1 MPINGGSTDDA
12 EECDR
17 PHLRTCSER
26 NCEPRL
32 PPCLCRCLQ
41 FNSIKLEGLVL
52 VRHLILVHHRRPE
65 GWLVPTDGA

>member
-1 MPINGGSTDDA
+1 MRSPAFANLQRKELRAKTSTMP
-12 EECDR
+12 
-17 PHLRTCSER
+17 
-26 NCEPRL
+26 L
-32 PPCLCRCLQ
+32 PMPSIQ